1 MSTRRTTLA
10 ADASDLALLER
21 EARRRG
27 VSLAQV
33 LREIVAREASALRKR
48 RRPRFGIGSGGAGIA
63 ERSWR
68 DEESPARGRLRSP

>member
-10 ADASDLALLER
+10 ADSGDLALLER

-27 VSLAQV
+27 VSLAHV
-33 LREIVAREASALRKR
+33 LREIVAREASELRQR
-48 RRPRFGIGSGGAGIA
+48 RRPRFGIGSGGAGVA
-63 ERSWR
+63 EFSAR